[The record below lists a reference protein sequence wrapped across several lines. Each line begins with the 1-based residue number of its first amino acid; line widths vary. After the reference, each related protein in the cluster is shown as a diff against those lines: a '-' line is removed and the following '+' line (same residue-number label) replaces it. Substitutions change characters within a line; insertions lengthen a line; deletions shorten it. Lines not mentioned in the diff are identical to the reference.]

1 MAEKDEKDRKDRGK
15 SRPPSSEGKS
25 SDRGSPSGKG
35 GAGEGHPQGGGKGKP
50 PREGPS
56 KEKPPRDKKGGKG
69 EERKP
74 EAKAPKRP
82 PGPPAP
88 PPRLYLQ
95 YRDRIVPMLRERLG
109 RENPLSLPRLAKI
122 VVNMGVGKAVENKA
136 RVENAAK
143 ELARI
148 TGRRPVMTK
157 ARRSISGFK
166 LRQGMPIGAMV
177 TLRRAVMWEFLDRVV
192 SVILPRIRDFRG
204 LPRRLDGT
212 GNYTIG
218 ISEQTVFPEIRI
230 DEVEFVQGMNIT
242 LVTTARTDEEALLL
256 LEGLGLPLRK
266 AS

>member
-1 MAEKDEKDRKDRGK
+1 MAEKDERGRK
-15 SRPPSSEGKS
+15 
-25 SDRGSPSGKG
+25 GKG
-35 GAGEGHPQGGGKGKP
+35 GDRPPGAPGASHERGASEKPSQGAKAGRP
-50 PREGPS
+50 P
-56 KEKPPRDKKGGKG
+56 KEKRAPGKG
-69 EERKP
+69 EERRP
-74 EAKAPKRP
+74 EGPKGEKRP

-88 PPRLYLQ
+88 PPRLLLHF
-95 YRDRIVPMLRERLG
+95 RERVLPMLRERLA
-109 RENPLSLPRLAKI
+109 RTNPLSLPKLEKI

-136 RVENAAK
+136 RIEHAAR

-148 TGRRPVMTK
+148 TGRRPVMTR

-192 SVILPRIRDFRG
+192 SIILPRIRDFRG

-218 ISEQTVFPEIRI
+218 ITEQTVFPEIRI

-242 LVTTARTDEEALLL
+242 LVTTARSDEEALLL
-256 LEGLGLPLRK
+256 LEGLGLPIRK

>member
-1 MAEKDEKDRKDRGK
+1 MAKNVEKGKEKPG
-15 SRPPSSEGKS
+15 RP
-25 SDRGSPSGKG
+25 DPSGKAPKTPKPG
-35 GAGEGHPQGGGKGKP
+35 KQPEPKAGRP
-50 PREGPS
+50 EGP
-56 KEKPPRDKKGGKG
+56 KAGRPAGPKPLVPKG
-69 EERKP
+69 E
-74 EAKAPKRP
+74 KRP
-82 PGPPAP
+82 PGPPPP
-88 PPRLYLQ
+88 PPRLLLQ
-95 YRDRIVPMLRERLG
+95 YRDVVVPMLRERLA
-109 RENPLSLPRLAKI
+109 RTNPFSLPRLEKI
-122 VVNMGVGKAVENKA
+122 VVNMGVGEAVDNKA
-136 RVENAAK
+136 RIEHAVRD
-143 ELARI
+143 LARI
-148 TGRRPVMTK
+148 TGRRPVTTR

-218 ISEQTVFPEIRI
+218 ITEQSVFPEIRI
-230 DEVEFVQGMNIT
+230 DEVEFVQGMNVT

>member
-1 MAEKDEKDRKDRGK
+1 MAEKDEKDRKDKGK
-15 SRPPSSEGKS
+15 SRPPSPEGKS
-25 SDRGSPSGKG
+25 HDRGAHAGKG
-35 GAGEGHPQGGGKGKP
+35 GVAEGHPQGGGKAKP
-50 PREGPS
+50 PREGQP
-56 KEKPPRDKKGGKG
+56 KEKKGGKG

-109 RENPLSLPRLAKI
+109 RENPLSIPRLVKV

-148 TGRRPVMTK
+148 TGRRPVMTR

-192 SVILPRIRDFRG
+192 SIILPRIRDFRG

-242 LVTTARTDEEALLL
+242 LVTTARSDEEALLL

>member
-1 MAEKDEKDRKDRGK
+1 
-15 SRPPSSEGKS
+15 
-25 SDRGSPSGKG
+25 
-35 GAGEGHPQGGGKGKP
+35 
-50 PREGPS
+50 
-56 KEKPPRDKKGGKG
+56 
-69 EERKP
+69 
-74 EAKAPKRP
+74 
-82 PGPPAP
+82 
-88 PPRLYLQ
+88 RLFLQ
-95 YRDRIVPMLRERLG
+95 YRERVVPMLRERLG
-109 RENPLSLPRLAKI
+109 RENPLSLPRLEKV

-136 RVENAAK
+136 RVEHAAK

-148 TGRRPVMTK
+148 TGRRPVMTR

-177 TLRRAVMWEFLDRVV
+177 TLRRSVMWEFLDRVV